1 MVLLSFVLQDI
12 YSILI
17 LEAQLSRKA
26 QDTNQKQR
34 KQENKKTRKEN
45 KIQTKNVCYTIYTE
59 LSVVQGSFEISCL
72 NC

>member
-45 KIQTKNVCYTIYTE
+45 KIQTKNGK
-59 LSVVQGSFEISCL
+59 SVIQFTQKFRLFRVLLKSL
-72 NC
+72 V